1 MAASVTLTLT
11 GVGRAPGAFRA
22 SALSASCA
30 LLVNSGSVML
40 MPHAASGFTCWN
52 VSCLGNKGV
61 GLGKGMIGVP
71 RTGGEQSGI
80 ITLSGAGHIA
90 LGAVS
95 VERITGTGT
104 TATTVATGGGTQT

>member
-1 MAASVTLTLT
+1 MAASVNLVLT

-22 SALSASCA
+22 SALTASCA
-30 LLVNSGSVML
+30 LLINSGSVML

-52 VSCLGNKGV
+52 ISCLGNKGV

-71 RTGGEQSGI
+71 NGSGEQSGI
-80 ITLSGAGHIA
+80 ITYSGAGHIA

-95 VERITGTGT
+95 VVRTTGT
-104 TATTVATGGGTQT
+104 TLGGLGGGTQV